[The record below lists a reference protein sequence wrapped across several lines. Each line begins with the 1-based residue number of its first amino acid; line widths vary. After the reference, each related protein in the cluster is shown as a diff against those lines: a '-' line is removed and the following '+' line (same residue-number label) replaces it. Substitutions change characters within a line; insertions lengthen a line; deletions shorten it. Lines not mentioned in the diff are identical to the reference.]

1 MAERTEMRRRALIE
15 TAAGTRHEA
24 FGPQEWG
31 LLAAAATIWGSSFLL
46 IEIGLEHLG
55 PGLIAWARVAVGA
68 VALAVLPKARRPVD
82 RTDLPR
88 IALLGVVWMGAPLL
102 LFPIGQQWID
112 SSLAGMINGAV
123 PIFAAITA
131 AFLLRQAPGRRQLAG
146 VAIGFAGVLAV
157 LWPTARDAEL
167 TVLGAALVLLAV
179 MCYGVALNIAVP
191 LQQRNGALPVLL
203 RAQLVALVVLA
214 PAALYSLPDS
224 EFAWSSALAIGALG
238 FFGTGWAFVAM
249 ATLVGRVGATR
260 GSVATYL
267 IPVVAIAL
275 GVVFLDEVIEPT
287 SLAGT
292 VLVLAGAYLTSR
304 AEAGAHD
311 PPE

>member
-1 MAERTEMRRRALIE
+1 MAERTETRRRALIE
-15 TAAGTRHEA
+15 SAAGTRLEA
-24 FGPQEWG
+24 FGLQEWG

-46 IEIGLEHLG
+46 IEIGLDHFG

-68 VALAVLPKARRPVD
+68 LALAVLPKARRPVE

-131 AFLLRQAPGRRQLAG
+131 AILLRRVPGRRQLAG

-157 LWPTARDAEL
+157 LWPAARGAEV
-167 TVLGAALVLLAV
+167 TVLGAGLVVLAV
-179 MCYGVALNIAVP
+179 MCYGVALNVAVP

-214 PAALYSLPDS
+214 PAALISSPDS
-224 EFAWSSALAIGALG
+224 DFAWSSGLAIGALG
-238 FFGTGWAFVAM
+238 FFGTGWAFAAM
-249 ATLVGRVGATR
+249 TTLVGRVGGRDARIGRDVPHPGRRDRARRAVLER
-260 GSVATYL
+260 GRRTD
-267 IPVVAIAL
+267 L
-275 GVVFLDEVIEPT
+275 GRRNRPGSGRRLPHEP
-287 SLAGT
+287 
-292 VLVLAGAYLTSR
+292 SR
-304 AEAGAHD
+304 AIVA
-311 PPE
+311 